1 MERRRRR
8 RWWPWVLL
16 AGVAAC
22 AATLVALVRVLP
34 LSSEAMRRQIV
45 ETLSSR
51 LDADVQ
57 LADVQLQLFPRIR
70 AAGHDL
76 VVRKRSLSGRP
87 PLIHIASFAV
97 EGDIRGMLRR
107 HVAHVTLDG
116 LNIEIPPS
124 DRDDSDAAD
133 APDARQADRPL
144 RNDGIGRG
152 VIIDTLDSTNASL
165 VLVPRERDK
174 TPKTWAIHTLRMHG
188 VGVDQAM
195 PFDATLTNAIPPGE
209 IQTTG
214 SFGPWQPDDPGR
226 TPLNG
231 AFTFARADLSV
242 FHGISGILSA
252 HGRFGGTLA
261 VIDINGETE
270 TPDFTIRAGN
280 HPFALHTTYH
290 SVVNGTNGNTY
301 LKRIDG
307 AFLHTTL
314 VASGDVVETRNGV
327 HGRTVALDVDMS
339 QSRIEDILRMV
350 MKGNQP
356 LMVGGLALKTKFLL
370 PPGELDVV
378 DRLRLDGRFS
388 MAKVRFT
395 NIDVQ
400 GKIDE
405 LSHRS
410 RGMRSGASAES
421 AVSNFRGRFRLD
433 RSRITLPSLTFDTP
447 GTRVELAGA
456 FGLKAETLD
465 FTGALLMDAKIS
477 ETQTG
482 FKRLILKAVDPLF
495 KREGGGSEVPIK
507 IAGTVGAPKFGLDAH
522 RLFHRGKSTKK

>member
-1 MERRRRR
+1 M
-8 RWWPWVLL
+8 
-16 AGVAAC
+16 AGIAAG
-22 AATLVALVRVLP
+22 AVALGALLRVLP
-34 LSSEAMRRQIV
+34 LSSEALRRQIV
-45 ETLSSR
+45 ETLSSH

-57 LADVQLQLFPRIR
+57 LSDVHLQLFPRIR
-70 AAGHDL
+70 ATGHDL
-76 VVRKRSLSGRP
+76 VVRKRRLSGRP

-97 EGDIRGMLRR
+97 EGDIRGLVHH

-116 LNIEIPPS
+116 LDIEIPPGNDDVPGTVDPRQENGHRS
-124 DRDDSDAAD
+124 DFPGHD
-133 APDARQADRPL
+133 
-144 RNDGIGRG
+144 
-152 VIIDTLDSTNASL
+152 VIIDTLDSTNAQL

-174 TPKTWAIHTLRMHG
+174 TPKTWAIHDLRMHG
-188 VGVDQAM
+188 VGVDRAM
-195 PFDATLTNAIPPGE
+195 PFEATLTNAIPPGE

-214 SFGPWQPDDPGR
+214 SFGPWRPGEPGD

-231 AFTFARADLSV
+231 TFTFARADLSV

-261 VIDINGETE
+261 EIDINGETE

-301 LKRIDG
+301 LTRIDG
-307 AFLHTTL
+307 TFLHTTL

-378 DRLRLDGRFS
+378 DRLRLDGRFT
-388 MAKVRFT
+388 MASVRFT

-410 RGMRSGASAES
+410 RGLRSGASAPS
-421 AVSNFRGRFRLD
+421 AVSNFRGRFTLD
-433 RSRITLPSLTFDTP
+433 RGRITLPSLTFDTP
-447 GTRVELAGA
+447 GTRVQLAGA
-456 FGLKAETLD
+456 FALKAETLD
-465 FTGALLMDAKIS
+465 FRGALLMDARIS
-477 ETQTG
+477 DTQTG
-482 FKRLILKAVDPLF
+482 FKRLVLKVVDPLF
-495 KREGGGSEVPIK
+495 NRKGGGSDVPIK
-507 IAGTVGAPKFGLDAH
+507 IAGTVSDPKFGLDVH
-522 RLFHRGKSTKK
+522 RLFHRGKRTKR